1 MSLVRLF
8 RLLLA
13 GVITAAL
20 VVGCASLPQSGQVGE
35 SDQQADVDRDV
46 AYTFNPA
53 GPAQDATPT
62 SIING
67 FILAA
72 TGIQG
77 DFSTAREFLTDSAA
91 QSWDPQAQTTIYT
104 GRPIVDANGQDDYTV
119 ELASVGSL
127 DDAGVLELADD
138 GETQDFDFSLVQVDG
153 QWRIDELPDGISLD
167 SAQFRA
173 LFNTQTLYF
182 YDPTYTYAVP
192 DVRWMLKTSDQ
203 TASIVQ
209 ALLNGPADYL
219 DGAVVSA
226 FPAEAE
232 LFRNTVPVSSAEAQV
247 DLTDETFANTSELT
261 RHRMHQQLHMTLERY
276 PGVSDVV
283 MTRERAVL
291 DLEDPPENFV
301 PADSTV
307 TTGNTQVGIHPETNQ
322 LVAYE
327 ADSTTTMDGFPNVA
341 NLEPTDPAI
350 NRQRDTAA
358 FLNADRDTLYVAND
372 STQSYEIAT
381 GTDLISPSI
390 DVHDWV
396 FTATDDNKIIAA
408 KTNQTGQV
416 LEITHPWRDQDVEIT
431 ALRIS
436 PEGTRAAVVVTP
448 DDGQAQLYLAGVIR
462 DEEGQ
467 PQALGNTFRLQTDEP
482 PNRVE
487 WYSTA
492 EVLAGRVSDRERVEL
507 ELIGFTGPSINFK
520 PMLGMVNFSTGAG
533 NFYAETE
540 DNVYLRV
547 GNNWRTQP
555 EAPTQL
561 SYPG

>member
-1 MSLVRLF
+1 MTLAPQIRSLIVGAIASIF
-8 RLLLA
+8 
-13 GVITAAL
+13 I
-20 VVGCASLPQSGQVGE
+20 VGCASLPQSGQVGE
-35 SDQQADVDRDV
+35 SDQQADIDRDV

-77 DFSTAREFLTDSAA
+77 DFSTAREFLTEDAA
-91 QSWDPQAQTTIYT
+91 QTWDPHAQTTIYT
-104 GRPIVDANGQDDYTV
+104 GRPIVDSNGNDEYTV
-119 ELASVGSL
+119 ELSSVGSL
-127 DDAGVLELADD
+127 DDAGVLELADE
-138 GETQDFDFSLVQVDG
+138 GAAQDFEFSLVQVDG
-153 QWRIDELPDGISLD
+153 QWRINELPDGISLD

-173 LFNTQTLYF
+173 LFNTHTLYF
-182 YDPTYTYAVP
+182 YDPTYSYAVP
-192 DVRWMLKTSDQ
+192 DVRWILRTSDQ

-209 ALLNGPADYL
+209 ALLDGPANYL
-219 DGAVVSA
+219 NGAVVTA
-226 FPAEAE
+226 FPDDSQ
-232 LFRNTVPVSSAEAQV
+232 LFRGTVPVSTSTAQV
-247 DLTDETFANTSELT
+247 DLTDETFQDTSELT
-261 RHRMHQQLHMTLERY
+261 RYRMHQQLELTLQQY
-276 PGVSDVV
+276 PGVSDVT

-291 DLEDPPENFV
+291 DLEDPPNDFV

-307 TTGNTQVGIHPETNQ
+307 TPGNTQIGVHPDTNQ

-327 ADSTTTMDGFPNVA
+327 ANAMSTLNGFPNVA
-341 NLEPTDPAI
+341 NLEPLEPTM
-350 NRQRDTAA
+350 NRERDTAA

-372 STQSYEIAT
+372 STQTYEIAT
-381 GTDLISPSI
+381 GTDLIAPSM

-396 FTATDDNKIIAA
+396 FTATEDNTIIAA
-408 KTNQTGQV
+408 STNRTGQV
-416 LEITHPWRDQDVEIT
+416 LEITHPWRDQNVEIT

-448 DDGQAQLYLAGVIR
+448 DEGPAELYLAGVIR

-467 PQALGNTFRLQTDEP
+467 PQALGNTFKLQTDEP
-482 PNRVE
+482 PNAVE

-492 EVLAGRVSDRERVEL
+492 EVLAGRVSERERVEL
-507 ELIGFTGPSINFK
+507 ELIGFSGPSVNYK

-533 NFYAETE
+533 NVYAETE
-540 DNVYLRV
+540 DDVYLRV
-547 GNNWRTQP
+547 GYNWRTQP
-555 EAPTQL
+555 DAPTQL